1 MMCSNSYENLRRLLD
16 TFPTSFPKTEE
27 GIEIALLKKF
37 FSEEEAEIACI
48 REGNLYLSYKTTDIV
63 SGGVWG

>member
-16 TFPTSFPKTEE
+16 AFPTSFPKTEE

-37 FSEEEAEIACI
+37 FSEEEAEIVCI
-48 REGNLYLSYKTTDIV
+48 REGNLYY
-63 SGGVWG
+63 